1 MTNYEKKQFDLC
13 YEWFLSIRTDYV
25 EDGETVQ
32 RYNEKLGRIMTAMER
47 AFDIPLLDADFV
59 DFRGNYPDIADL
71 YSEISNARQFDIYPD
86 AEEDSFKLDSDDD
99 SGQPVPSVEVSI
111 EPESWAEP
119 YVIIVY
125 NKWDL
130 CRRVGA
136 WLADYT
142 LDDLDISFKGSID
155 ALPDS

>member
-1 MTNYEKKQFDLC
+1 MNEYEKKQFDLC
-13 YEWFLSIRTDYV
+13 NEWFLSVYMDYV
-25 EDGETVQ
+25 EDGEPVQ
-32 RYNEKLGRIMTAMER
+32 RFNENLGRIMSTMER
-47 AFDIPLLDADFV
+47 VFEIPLLADDFA

-86 AEEDSFKLDSDDD
+86 AEVEDDD

-111 EPESWAEP
+111 KPESWAEP

-142 LDDLDISFKGSID
+142 LDDLDISFTGSID